1 MIHTKEG
8 NEMMQITFTIPG
20 PPHGKGRPRFARR
33 GNFVATYT
41 DAKTASYEDQV
52 RFYALQA
59 MGSSEPLK
67 TALEAFIYI
76 RLPVPKS
83 YPKKRAEACLNGSEW
98 PCKKPDW
105 DNVAKSICDAMN
117 SIIFVDDSQI
127 VECHVRK
134 VYAEVAGVDVLVK
147 EKE

>member
-1 MIHTKEG
+1 
-8 NEMMQITFTIPG
+8 MMQICFEVPG
-20 PPHGKGRPRFARR
+20 PPRGKGRPRFARR
-33 GNFVATYT
+33 GNFVKTYT
-41 DAKTASYEDQV
+41 DAATASYEDQI

-83 YPKKRAEACLNGSEW
+83 YPKKRAEACLSGSEW

-105 DNVAKSICDAMN
+105 DNVAKSVCDAMN
-117 SIIFVDDSQI
+117 GIVCVDDSQI

-134 VYAEVAGVDVLVK
+134 VYAETAGVDVLIK
-147 EKE
+147 EK

>member
-1 MIHTKEG
+1 
-8 NEMMQITFTIPG
+8 MMQITFTVPG

-41 DAKTASYEDQV
+41 DAKTSSYEDQI

-59 MGSSEPLK
+59 MGSSKPLE
-67 TALEAFIYI
+67 TALEAAIYI

-83 YPKKRAEACLNGSEW
+83 YPKKRVAACLSGSEW

-105 DNVAKSICDAMN
+105 DNVAKSVCDAMN

-134 VYAEVAGVDVLVK
+134 VYAETAGVDVLIK

>member
-1 MIHTKEG
+1 
-8 NEMMQITFTIPG
+8 MMQICFEVPG
-20 PPHGKGRPRFARR
+20 PPRGKGRPRFARR
-33 GNFVATYT
+33 GNFVKTYT
-41 DAKTASYEDQV
+41 DAKTASYEDQI
-52 RFYALQA
+52 RFYALKA

-76 RLPVPKS
+76 RLVVPKS
-83 YPKKRAEACLNGSEW
+83 YPKKRTEACLGGSEW

-105 DNVAKSICDAMN
+105 DNVAKSVCDAMN
-117 SIIFVDDSQI
+117 GIICVDDSQI

-134 VYAEVAGVDVLVK
+134 VYAIDAGVDILIK